1 MRKDSVTVWNG
12 RATLPTETIFIGA
25 YGRKAVCALLLYINS
40 RDKDGKPRRK
50 MKASTKFAAI
60 LIAGLG
66 FITVAASTAHAETRT
81 DTIAYK
87 GAWSVEKT
95 QKADPQTLEIKVNY
109 KVHLKD
115 FDKTSKGGKTK
126 ARLVSCDKSL
136 RSATN
141 GVGGIRLVYKI
152 GEDGSKRIAKAIK

>member
-1 MRKDSVTVWNG
+1 
-12 RATLPTETIFIGA
+12 
-25 YGRKAVCALLLYINS
+25 
-40 RDKDGKPRRK
+40 

-87 GAWSVEKT
+87 GAWEIVKS
-95 QKADPQTLEIKVNY
+95 QKADAKTLEIKVSY
-109 KVHLKD
+109 KVHLSD
-115 FDKTSKGGKTK
+115 FDKTSKNGKVK
-126 ARLVSCDKSL
+126 PRMVSCDKSL
-136 RSATN
+136 RNSTS
-141 GVGGIRLVYKI
+141 GQGGIRLVYKI

>member
-25 YGRKAVCALLLYINS
+25 YGRKAVCALLLYNHS

-50 MKASTKFAAI
+50 MKKF
-60 LIAGLG
+60 IA
-66 FITVAASTAHAETRT
+66 TVAAIVAVTATAMVKAEVKT

-87 GAWSVEKT
+87 GAWEVVKNS
-95 QKADPQTLEIKVNY
+95 KADAQTLEIKVSY

-141 GVGGIRLVYKI
+141 GVGGIRLVYKV
-152 GEDGSKRIAKAIK
+152 GDDGSKRIAKAIK

>member
-1 MRKDSVTVWNG
+1 
-12 RATLPTETIFIGA
+12 
-25 YGRKAVCALLLYINS
+25 
-40 RDKDGKPRRK
+40 

-95 QKADPQTLEIKVNY
+95 TKADPQTLEIKVNY

-136 RSATN
+136 RNSTS
-141 GVGGIRLVYKI
+141 GQGGIRLVYKV
-152 GEDGSKRIAKAIK
+152 GDDGSKRITKAIK